1 MTLVVQSQSSMSLLW
16 LRKRKRQQA
25 TKPTV
30 KALDK
35 PYIHHVQSYFCMSYK
50 ALDQYPTPITHTER
64 ERRISS
70 FNQQTT
76 QKEKN
81 NNIHIVAH
89 LILLAH
95 PHLHLHQAC
104 QKNLQVKVTTNLMY
118 MTTIAMITTSTKLK
132 SHHHLFQHSQI
143 PYQKQCSIQLM
154 HTI

>member
-95 PHLHLHQAC
+95 PYLHLYQAC

-118 MTTIAMITTSTKLK
+118 MSRGWLAYLSTSKK
-132 SHHHLFQHSQI
+132 
-143 PYQKQCSIQLM
+143 
-154 HTI
+154 